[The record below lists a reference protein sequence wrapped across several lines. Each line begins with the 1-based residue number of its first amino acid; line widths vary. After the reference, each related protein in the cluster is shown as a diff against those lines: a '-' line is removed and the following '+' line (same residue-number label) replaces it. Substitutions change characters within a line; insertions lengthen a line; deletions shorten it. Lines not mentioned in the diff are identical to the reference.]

1 MIKPNGDKVALLAVD
16 LPSSQP
22 HARDK
27 AKIYALIENGKIF
40 LLHADR
46 KIMIAEPKD
55 ISVDTALEILV
66 NRYFDFADKLALFE
80 AKMNLATI
88 KPQEIDRSLANF
100 RAGLTNP
107 KFVGNLKGLHE
118 KIEKLEQLAPKRKLE
133 LEHKSE
139 QESQESLSLRQ
150 KIVETVEQIAQRNY
164 SISQWGKAHLKI
176 EEAMEQWSREQKYG
190 PHCDKAK
197 IEELWR
203 RFVRAKRDFY
213 QKKRDFFK
221 NLDQERA
228 NARNAKSAIVAK
240 AKALKDSQD
249 WTRTAADFKSLM
261 TEWKEASKVR
271 TRDDDK
277 LWQEFKT
284 IQDRFFE
291 SMKASA
297 VKVSGDLAEN
307 LAKKSELVQMAQ
319 ALDLSDPKLA
329 ASKLKQIQQQFSN
342 VGNVPR
348 DKSIQLQIELQKV
361 SKAVAKAEEKLWN
374 ADSPSKT
381 ARQNSFKSQIEQK
394 ISRLEEQL
402 QTAND
407 QQKIDLESELAVV
420 KSYLSAFT
428 TESV

>member
-1 MIKPNGDKVALLAVD
+1 MIRPSSEKVALLPVD
-16 LPSSQP
+16 LPSNQP

-27 AKIYALIENGKIF
+27 AKIYASVENGKIF
-40 LLHADR
+40 LLYAGS

-55 ISVDTALEILV
+55 VSADTALEILV

-100 RAGLTNP
+100 RTGLTNP
-107 KFVGNLKGLHE
+107 KFVGNLKALYE
-118 KIEKLEQLAPKRKLE
+118 KVEKLEQIAPKRKLE
-133 LEHKSE
+133 IEHRYE
-139 QESQESLSLRQ
+139 QASQESLERRK
-150 KIVETVEQIAQRNY
+150 KIVESVENIAQKNY
-164 SISQWGKAHLKI
+164 TISQWGKTHLKI
-176 EEAMEQWSREQKYG
+176 EELMEEWSREQKYG

-197 IEELWR
+197 VEELWR
-203 RFVRAKRDFY
+203 RLTRAKRVFY

-221 NLDQERA
+221 TLDEERA
-228 NARNAKSAIVAK
+228 AARSAKSAIVAK
-240 AKALKDSQD
+240 ARAMKDSQD
-249 WTRTAADFKSLM
+249 WTKTAEGFKSLM
-261 TEWKEASKVR
+261 TEWKDASKVR

-277 LWQEFKT
+277 LWQEFKA

-291 SMKASA
+291 SKKASA
-297 VKVSGDLAEN
+297 VKISGDSAEN
-307 LAKKSELVQMAQ
+307 LVKKTELVKMAQ
-319 ALDLSDPKLA
+319 ALDLTDPKLA

-374 ADSPSKT
+374 SNSPDKT

-394 ISRLEEQL
+394 ISRLEDQL
-402 QTAND
+402 KTAND
-407 QQKIDLESELAVV
+407 DQKSDLESELKLV
-420 KSYLSAFT
+420 KSYLSAFAV
-428 TESV
+428 EPV